1 MVTGASRGLGKAIA
15 IALAEAGFDVA
26 ITARTVHEGDGRTE
40 RNSVR
45 DEPTVAL
52 PGSLETTATEIE
64 AIGRRALVIPMDLLD
79 LDAVRAAPRQVL
91 TEWGRIDVLMNNAIV
106 GGGASLD
113 RVMDLTAES
122 MAVLF
127 RGNFIHQVVLTQQVV
142 PAMIA
147 QGGGR
152 ILNMVSGSARLD
164 PRAPAGE
171 GGWGI
176 AYSASKAAFGRFA
189 GGINAEFGPQ
199 VVAFN
204 IDPGNV
210 VTERR
215 KALNPT
221 DAFSDYGSESPEAIG
236 AAAAWLASAPEATRL
251 LGKWIYAPQLA
262 IDKRLI

>member
-1 MVTGASRGLGKAIA
+1 MSEAPPNKVAMVTGASRGLGKAIA
-15 IALAEAGFDVA
+15 IKLAEAGFDVA

-171 GGWGI
+171 GG
-176 AYSASKAAFGRFA
+176 
-189 GGINAEFGPQ
+189 Q
-199 VVAFN
+199 
-204 IDPGNV
+204 
-210 VTERR
+210 
-215 KALNPT
+215 
-221 DAFSDYGSESPEAIG
+221 
-236 AAAAWLASAPEATRL
+236 
-251 LGKWIYAPQLA
+251 
-262 IDKRLI
+262 